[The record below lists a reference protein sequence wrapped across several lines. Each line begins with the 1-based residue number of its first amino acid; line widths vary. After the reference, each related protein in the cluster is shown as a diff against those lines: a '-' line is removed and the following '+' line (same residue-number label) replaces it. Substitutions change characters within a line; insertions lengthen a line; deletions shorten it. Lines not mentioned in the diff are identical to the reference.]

1 VRTRLNAWR
10 QLATQFLATDPAP
23 GGLAAFVQGWETRTP
38 TTMQQWPR
46 TWPLLELM
54 FTLTTWFPFLHRD
67 PEGQVYLEA
76 VTRTVSEVGQ
86 MASYRAQILYGTGGH
101 HDTSSIREA
110 LREVFESI
118 ATGSIDIDEE
128 IMPHVPRSYFPIMTV
143 HQAKGLE
150 FPLAIVDVGS
160 DYQRNHAAQRPFRF
174 PAQGD
179 NVHVMEDAVA
189 AYCPV
194 GGIRTQRA
202 AVERAW
208 DDLRRLYFVAYSR
221 PENVLLL
228 VGLIPQLQQLR
239 PVPGIS
245 VGDLRQGGRSLTFV
259 PANQWTPAHGAGTV
273 ALI

>member
-1 VRTRLNAWR
+1 
-10 QLATQFLATDPAP
+10 
-23 GGLAAFVQGWETRTP
+23 
-38 TTMQQWPR
+38 M
-46 TWPLLELM
+46 
-54 FTLTTWFPFLHRD
+54 
-67 PEGQVYLEA
+67 YLEA

-101 HDTSSIREA
+101 HDTNSIREA

-150 FPLAIVDVGS
+150 FPLVIVDVGS

-245 VGDLRQGGRSLTFV
+245 VGDLRQGGRGLTFV